1 MAEVTK
7 WYVVHTYSGYEN
19 KVMDNIV
26 KVVNN
31 RGMQDQ
37 IQDVRVPTETVTEVK
52 EDGESKEVVRKLFPG
67 YVLVKVAVVED
78 GEDYKMTDDAW
89 LVIRNTRGVTGFVG
103 PESKPVPLSASEVKA
118 LGVDQRTVEV
128 NIKAG
133 DFVKITDGPM
143 KDYSGT
149 VESISTETSSAK
161 ITLSM
166 FGRDTSVEV
175 PLNQIEVAL
184 D

>member
-1 MAEVTK
+1 
-7 WYVVHTYSGYEN
+7 
-19 KVMDNIV
+19 
-26 KVVNN
+26 
-31 RGMQDQ
+31 
-37 IQDVRVPTETVTEVK
+37 
-52 EDGESKEVVRKLFPG
+52 
-67 YVLVKVAVVED
+67 
-78 GEDYKMTDDAW
+78 MTDDAW
-89 LVIRNTRGVTGFVG
+89 IVIRNTRGVTGFVG

>member
-78 GEDYKMTDDAW
+78 GEDYKMSDDAW
-89 LVIRNTRGVTGFVG
+89 IVIRNTRGVTGFVG
-103 PESKPVPLSASEVKA
+103 PDRK
-118 LGVDQRTVEV
+118 
-128 NIKAG
+128 
-133 DFVKITDGPM
+133 
-143 KDYSGT
+143 
-149 VESISTETSSAK
+149 
-161 ITLSM
+161 
-166 FGRDTSVEV
+166 SVV
-175 PLNQIEVAL
+175 
-184 D
+184 

>member
-1 MAEVTK
+1 
-7 WYVVHTYSGYEN
+7 
-19 KVMDNIV
+19 
-26 KVVNN
+26 
-31 RGMQDQ
+31 
-37 IQDVRVPTETVTEVK
+37 
-52 EDGESKEVVRKLFPG
+52 
-67 YVLVKVAVVED
+67 
-78 GEDYKMTDDAW
+78 
-89 LVIRNTRGVTGFVG
+89 
-103 PESKPVPLSASEVKA
+103 
-118 LGVDQRTVEV
+118 
-128 NIKAG
+128 
-133 DFVKITDGPM
+133 M